1 MPVMV
6 MINEKG
12 EVYGKHYCAEYRQL
26 YWMAITYRKAR
37 PDRKFIVF
45 HNEREMQMAGFVKEA
60 ENDVV

>member
-12 EVYGKHYCAEYRQL
+12 EVYGKHYCAEYMHL
-26 YWMAITYRKAR
+26 YWMAATYRKAR

-45 HNEREMQMAGFVKEA
+45 HNEREMQMAGY
-60 ENDVV
+60 